1 MKLKKIYILLSLSLA
16 GMTTFS
22 ACQDFLSEKPYSF
35 VGPEEVGNDDAAVS
49 QWVTGV
55 YSKWA
60 DDMFRWGNFPRVLDM
75 DCDYASGPDWA
86 SAMQVPA
93 IIREM
98 M

>member
-60 DDMFRWGNFPRVLDM
+60 DDMFRWGNFPACLIWTVTMLP
-75 DCDYASGPDWA
+75 ALTGH